1 MTEAPRKGRGAGA
14 IVGAVVAIVILA
26 LLGWGLYQAF
36 QPVREPVQGQIE
48 AQEINVASKVPGRV
62 GRVHVQLGQQVA
74 RGDLLFELDSP
85 EVRAKVAQ
93 AEAARDAARATSRKV
108 QAGARPEEIVGA
120 RANWERAEA
129 GAKLANVTFQRIGA
143 MYAEGVV
150 ARQKRDDAEAQAR
163 SATELATAARAQYAL
178 ARQGARQEDRQAAE
192 AQARQVAGV
201 ADEAGVALD
210 ETRVGAPAAGE
221 VTRIAIQAGE
231 LAPQGFAVVTLVD
244 LADVWAVVAVREDD
258 FKAYEKGSLHQASIP
273 ALKARAQFKAATV
286 SALPAFAT
294 WRAARPGGTD
304 LRTFE
309 VRLRPTAPVP
319 GLRPGMTVV
328 FDR

>member
-1 MTEAPRKGRGAGA
+1 MAKPSTKGLLAG
-14 IVGAVVAIVILA
+14 GTGIVILA
-26 LLGWGLYQAF
+26 LLGWGLYLAF
-36 QPVREPVQGQIE
+36 QPVRDPLQGQIE
-48 AQEINVASKVPGRV
+48 AQEINVSSKVPGRV
-62 GRVHVQLGQQVA
+62 GQVHVQLGQRVA

-93 AEAARDAARATSRKV
+93 AEAARDAARATSQKV
-108 QAGARPEEIVGA
+108 QAGARPEEIVAA

-129 GAKLANVTFQRIGA
+129 GASLARVTFERIGA

-150 ARQKRDDAEAQAR
+150 ARQKRDEAEAQAR
-163 SATELATAARAQYAL
+163 SASELATAARAQYAL
-178 ARQGARQEDRQAAE
+178 ARQGARAEDRQAAE

-201 ADEAGVALD
+201 ADEAGAALD
-210 ETRVGAPAAGE
+210 ETRITAPAAGE
-221 VTRIAIQAGE
+221 VTKLAIQAGE
-231 LAPQGFAVVTLVD
+231 LAPQGFPVITLVD
-244 LADVWAVVAVREDD
+244 LADVWAVVAVREDA
-258 FKAYEKGSLHQASIP
+258 FKAYAQGSVHQATIP
-273 ALKARAQFKAATV
+273 ALNTRVQFKATTV

-309 VRLRPTAPVP
+309 VRLRPTTPVP

-328 FDR
+328 FDH

>member
-1 MTEAPRKGRGAGA
+1 MAQARTRPLATIA
-14 IVGAVVAIVILA
+14 AVVVIA
-26 LLGWGLYQAF
+26 LLGWGVFQAF
-36 QPVREPVQGQIE
+36 QPRRDPVQGQIE
-48 AQEINVASKVPGRV
+48 AQETNVSSKVPGRV
-62 GRVHVQLGQQVA
+62 GRVHVQLGQSVK

-93 AEAARDAARATSRKV
+93 AEAARDVASAASQKV
-108 QAGARPEEIVGA
+108 QAGARPQEIVVA

-129 GAKLANVTFQRIGA
+129 GARLAKLTNGRIAA

-163 SATELATAARAQYAL
+163 SAAELATAARAQYDM
-178 ARQGARQEDRQAAE
+178 ARQGARPEDKLAAA
-192 AQARQVAGV
+192 AQVRQVAGV
-201 ADEAGVALD
+201 LAETGAALD
-210 ETRVGAPAAGE
+210 ETRVKAPAAGE
-221 VTRIAIQAGE
+221 VTKVAIQAGE
-231 LAPQGFAVVTLVD
+231 LAPQGFPVMTLVD
-244 LADVWAVVAVREDD
+244 LSDVWAVVAVREDQ
-258 FKAYEKGSLHQASIP
+258 FKPYAKDSLHQATIP
-273 ALKARAQFKAATV
+273 ALKLTAQFKVSTV